1 MNHSF
6 YHATLGALILLSSF
20 TCAIADATD
29 YFSSL
34 ATDEKLEYTKWVNAS
49 SSAYPR
55 YAYMPQEDNKDDGA
69 AIFWNVNGD
78 MINIAITVRAEGWVG
93 LGISEAG
100 GMIGSDL
107 ALFQASDPSA
117 IVDAHIVGDRSMP
130 ETDDCQ
136 DWKLEA
142 VTSKGEDGWMIVEMS
157 RLIKTEDSQDRAI
170 MTDID
175 LWAAPTRIIVAWG
188 DDESVSYHGAK
199 RARGSVRIFANYTG
213 EVTESRALLDA
224 LEVESDGFFDVVQD
238 QYDIP
243 ASETTYHN
251 LCKSFDELNLELLQG
266 QSMVTMIGG
275 TFLFLF

>member
-1 MNHSF
+1 MNLSF

-34 ATDEKLEYTKWVNAS
+34 ATDKKLEYTKWINAS

-78 MINIAITVRAEGWVG
+78 MINIAIAVRAEGWVG

-107 ALFQASDPSA
+107 ALFQASDPST
-117 IVDAHIVGDRSMP
+117 IVDTHIVGDRSMP

-170 MTDID
+170 MTYIN

-199 RARGSVRIFANYTG
+199 RARGSVRIFANYTS

-243 ASETTYHN
+243 ASETTYHH
-251 LCKSFDELNLELLQG
+251 LCKTFDELNLELLQG